1 MPTERRMGKFIV
13 VYSLSS
19 ILYARRKE
27 CSMATYN
34 QTGDS
39 EQYNIEW
46 KKVRKEKKKCKK
58 KERKAT
64 KDYTQ
69 LPC

>member
-1 MPTERRMGKFIV
+1 MQQETKNVQIGSNHITTKLGSSHQMPVERIMGKFIV

-39 EQYNIEW
+39 EQYNI
-46 KKVRKEKKKCKK
+46 K
-58 KERKAT
+58 
-64 KDYTQ
+64 
-69 LPC
+69 